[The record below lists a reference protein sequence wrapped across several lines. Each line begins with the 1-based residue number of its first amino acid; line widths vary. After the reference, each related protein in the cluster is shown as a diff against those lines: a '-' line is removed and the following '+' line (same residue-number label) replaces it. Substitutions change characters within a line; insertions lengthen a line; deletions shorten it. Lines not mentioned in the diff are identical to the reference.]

1 MLANCYMGGKMTI
14 GPSISSSTCL
24 LPLPFFHA
32 TSLRLPPMQLLPRL
46 HMLSRS
52 HCPTAHN
59 QAWKARTAP
68 PYHLSWHHSRC
79 KHVWYAA
86 IWIHFFSSWA
96 RKWTP
101 VCSRR
106 TYGARA
112 PPGNPPPP
120 PPPTNSLSLSP
131 LFRHNKTKQALVS
144 SHTTHRMALLSC
156 QFNRGG
162 KWAANPPCGSRHH
175 NLASLGEGS
184 SDVEAPAF
192 ASNLG
197 GTLWIYA
204 QRVISPLSQEN
215 DNVPSCDCC

>member
-1 MLANCYMGGKMTI
+1 MPSKVLTRHPKFMSLFPNMPCRNYCSIHQCLNFSCLFFFAILIILMLANCYMGGKMTI

-86 IWIHFFSSWA
+86 I
-96 RKWTP
+96 
-101 VCSRR
+101 
-106 TYGARA
+106 
-112 PPGNPPPP
+112 
-120 PPPTNSLSLSP
+120 
-131 LFRHNKTKQALVS
+131 
-144 SHTTHRMALLSC
+144 
-156 QFNRGG
+156 
-162 KWAANPPCGSRHH
+162 
-175 NLASLGEGS
+175 
-184 SDVEAPAF
+184 
-192 ASNLG
+192 
-197 GTLWIYA
+197 
-204 QRVISPLSQEN
+204 
-215 DNVPSCDCC
+215 